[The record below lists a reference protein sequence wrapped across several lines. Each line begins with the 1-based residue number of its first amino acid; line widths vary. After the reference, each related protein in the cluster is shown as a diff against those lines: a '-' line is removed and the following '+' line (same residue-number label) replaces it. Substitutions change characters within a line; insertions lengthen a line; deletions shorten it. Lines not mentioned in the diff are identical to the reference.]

1 MSRSK
6 SRGRRETRRPE
17 LPPYLERLGVTPRKA
32 LGQNF
37 LIDELALGDI
47 AAAAAAPGIGTVLE
61 IGAGPG
67 GLTEE
72 LLGSFEQVVA
82 VEIDE
87 ELAELTRRRL
97 EPRNGGGTLTVIAA
111 DILDFEAGELL
122 EEAGA
127 SAPYVVAGNL
137 PYYITQPIVR
147 RLLEADPAPE
157 RIVVMVQ
164 REVARRMVGAAGRE
178 SLLSMSIKF
187 YGEPRALLDVPASS
201 FWPSPKVDSAV
212 VAIDRLEEP
221 PIPISTEERVPFF
234 HLLRAGYAS
243 PRKQLHNSLP
253 GALGLPGAVVSSA
266 LEAADLDPAL
276 RAQHLSL
283 ADWERLFRAVEA
295 VHPEALEI
303 REPLT
308 GGPIGSEA

>member
-1 MSRSK
+1 MSRPRN
-6 SRGRRETRRPE
+6 RGRRDSTPE
-17 LPPYLERLGVTPRKA
+17 LPPYLERLGVQPRKA

-47 AAAAAAPGIGTVLE
+47 AAAAAAPGIDTVLE

-72 LLGSFEQVVA
+72 LLGSFAHVVA

-87 ELAELTRRRL
+87 ELADLTRRRL
-97 EPRNGGGTLTVIAA
+97 ATNDGLTVIAA
-111 DILDFEAGELL
+111 DILDFEPGELL
-122 EEAGA
+122 DEAGVTG
-127 SAPYVVAGNL
+127 PYVVAGNL

-147 RLLEADPAPE
+147 RLLEADPGPE

-164 REVARRMVGAAGRE
+164 REVARRMIGAGGRE

-187 YGEPRALLDVPASS
+187 YGTPRALFDVPASS

-212 VAIDRLEEP
+212 VAIDRLAEP
-221 PIPISTEERVPFF
+221 PIPIAVAERVSFF

-243 PRKQLHNSLP
+243 PRKQLHNALP
-253 GALGLPGAVVSSA
+253 GALGLPGDVVSA
-266 LEAADLDPAL
+266 MLEAAGLDPAL
-276 RAQHLSL
+276 RAQHLDL
-283 ADWERLFRAVEA
+283 ADWESLFRAVEA
-295 VHPEALEI
+295 EHPEALVI
-303 REPLT
+303 REPVGRGS
-308 GGPIGSEA
+308 GGTAS

>member
-1 MSRSK
+1 MSPPRK
-6 SRGRRETRRPE
+6 RGRRESAPE
-17 LPPYLERLGVTPRKA
+17 LPPYLERLGVQPRKA

-47 AAAAAAPGIGTVLE
+47 AKAAAEPGIDTVLE

-72 LLGSFEQVVA
+72 LLGSFGRVVA

-87 ELAELTRRRL
+87 ELADLTRGRL
-97 EPRNGGGTLTVIAA
+97 GGNEALTVIAA

-164 REVARRMVGAAGRE
+164 REVARRMVGGTGRE

-187 YGEPRALLDVPASS
+187 YGSPRSLIDVQASS

-212 VAIDRLEEP
+212 VVIDRLETP
-221 PIPISTEERVPFF
+221 PVPVTAEERVSFF

-243 PRKQLHNSLP
+243 PRKQLHNALP
-253 GALGLPGAVVSSA
+253 GALGLPGDVVSA
-266 LEAADLDPAL
+266 MLETAGLDPAL

-283 ADWERLFRAVEA
+283 ADWESLFRAVES
-295 VHPEALEI
+295 VHPEALVV
-303 REPLT
+303 REAPAPRAVGT
-308 GGPIGSEA
+308 EG

>member
-1 MSRSK
+1 MSRPRK
-6 SRGRRETRRPE
+6 RGRREAAPE
-17 LPPYLERLGVTPRKA
+17 LPPYLERLGVQPRKA

-47 AAAAAAPGIGTVLE
+47 AAAAAAPGIDTVLE

-72 LLGSFEQVVA
+72 LLALFRRVVA

-87 ELAELTRRRL
+87 ELADLTRRRL
-97 EPRNGGGTLTVIAA
+97 GANGALTMIAA
-111 DILDFEAGELL
+111 DILDFAPGELL

-164 REVARRMVGAAGRE
+164 REVARRMVGASGRE

-187 YGEPRALLDVPASS
+187 YGEPRALFDVPASS

-212 VAIDRLEEP
+212 VAIDRLAEP
-221 PIPISTEERVPFF
+221 SVPVAPAERVPFF
-234 HLLRAGYAS
+234 HLLRAGFAS
-243 PRKQLHNSLP
+243 PRKQLHNALP
-253 GALGLPGAVVSSA
+253 GALGLPGDVVSAA
-266 LEAADLDPAL
+266 LEAAGVDPAL
-276 RAQHLSL
+276 RAQHLGL
-283 ADWERLFRAVEA
+283 VEWEALFRAVEA
-295 VHPEALEI
+295 VRPEALVV
-303 REPLT
+303 REPAP
-308 GGPIGSEA
+308 GAIGNGS

>member
-1 MSRSK
+1 MSRPK
-6 SRGRRETRRPE
+6 NRERRDAQRE
-17 LPPYLERLGVTPRKA
+17 LPPYLSRLGVTPRKA

-37 LIDELALGDI
+37 LIDEMALGDI
-47 AAAAAAPGIGTVLE
+47 AAAAAAPGIATVLE

-72 LLGSFEQVVA
+72 LLGCFERIVA

-97 EPRNGGGTLTVIAA
+97 EARSAGGILSVIAA
-111 DILDFEAGELL
+111 DILDFEPGELL

-164 REVARRMVGAAGRE
+164 REVGRRMIGAADRE

-187 YGEPRALLDVPASS
+187 YGEPQLVLDVPSSS

-212 VAIDRLEEP
+212 VVIDRLEAP
-221 PIPISTEERVPFF
+221 PIPIDVEERLSFF

-243 PRKQLHNSLP
+243 PRKQLHNALP
-253 GALGLPGAVVSSA
+253 GALGLPGAVVSAA
-266 LEAADLDPAL
+266 LETAGLDPAL
-276 RAQHLSL
+276 RAQHLGL
-283 ADWERLFRAVEA
+283 ADWERVYRAIA
-295 VHPEALEI
+295 DVHPEALVVQD
-303 REPLT
+303 PLAR
-308 GGPIGSEA
+308 GANGNDR

>member
-1 MSRSK
+1 MSRPRK
-6 SRGRRETRRPE
+6 RGRREAAPE
-17 LPPYLERLGVTPRKA
+17 LPAYLERLGVQPRKA

-47 AAAAAAPGIGTVLE
+47 VAAAAAPGIDTVLE

-72 LLGSFEQVVA
+72 LLALFRRVVA

-97 EPRNGGGTLTVIAA
+97 GGNAALTMIAA
-111 DILDFEAGELL
+111 DILDFAPGELL

-147 RLLEADPAPE
+147 RLLETDPAPE

-164 REVARRMVGAAGRE
+164 REVARRMVGTAGRE

-187 YGEPRALLDVPASS
+187 YGEPRALFDVPASS

-212 VAIDRLEEP
+212 VAIDRLTEP
-221 PIPISTEERVPFF
+221 PVRVAQGERVPFF
-234 HLLRAGYAS
+234 HLLRAGFAS
-243 PRKQLHNSLP
+243 PRKQLHNALP
-253 GALGLPGAVVSSA
+253 GALGLPGDAVSAA
-266 LEAADLDPAL
+266 LEAAGVDPAL
-276 RAQHLSL
+276 RAQHLGL
-283 ADWERLFRAVEA
+283 VEWEALFRAVEA
-295 VHPEALEI
+295 VHPEALVV
-303 REPLT
+303 RKPA
-308 GGPIGSEA
+308 PRAIGNGS

>member
-1 MSRSK
+1 MTPPRN
-6 SRGRRETRRPE
+6 RGRRRSAE
-17 LPPYLERLGVTPRKA
+17 LPPYLERLGVQPRKA

-47 AAAAAAPGIGTVLE
+47 AAAVAEPGVDTVLE

-72 LLGSFEQVVA
+72 LLEHFAHVVA

-97 EPRNGGGTLTVIAA
+97 GGDDALSVIAA
-111 DILDFEAGELL
+111 DILDFAPDELL
-122 EEAGA
+122 EEARA

-164 REVARRMVGAAGRE
+164 REVARRMVGGAGRE

-187 YGEPRALLDVPASS
+187 YGAPRPLFDVPASS

-212 VAIDRLEEP
+212 VAIDRLEAP
-221 PIPISTEERVPFF
+221 PVPVTRDERASFF
-234 HLLRAGYAS
+234 ELIRAGYAS
-243 PRKQLHNSLP
+243 PRKQLHNALP
-253 GALGLPGAVVSSA
+253 GALGLAGDAVAAA
-266 LEAADLDPAL
+266 LEAAGLDPAL
-276 RAQHLSL
+276 RAQHLGLSE
-283 ADWERLFRAVEA
+283 WEALFRAIEA
-295 VHPEALEI
+295 VHPEALRV
-303 REPLT
+303 RERVA
-308 GGPIGSEA
+308 GGPPGAAS

>member
-1 MSRSK
+1 MSRR
-6 SRGRRETRRPE
+6 RGRSQPDTPA
-17 LPPYLERLGVTPRKA
+17 LPPYLERLGVQPRKA

-47 AAAAAAPGIGTVLE
+47 AAAAAAPGIDTVLE

-72 LLGSFEQVVA
+72 LLGRFKRVVA

-87 ELAELTRRRL
+87 ELADLTRRRL
-97 EPRNGGGTLTVIAA
+97 GGNPALTVIAA

-127 SAPYVVAGNL
+127 AAPYVVAGNL

-164 REVARRMVGAAGRE
+164 REVARRMVGAGGRD
-178 SLLSMSIKF
+178 SMLSMSIKF
-187 YGEPRALLDVPASS
+187 YGKPQALLDVPASS

-221 PIPISTEERVPFF
+221 PIPIALEERVSFF

-243 PRKQLHNSLP
+243 PRKQLHNALP
-253 GALGLPGAVVSSA
+253 GALGLPADVIGGA
-266 LEAADLDPAL
+266 LEVAGLDPAL
-276 RAQHLSL
+276 RAQHLDL
-283 ADWERLFRAVEA
+283 ADWERLYRAIEA
-295 VHPEALEI
+295 VHPEALVV
-303 REPLT
+303 REP
-308 GGPIGSEA
+308 E